1 MSRSKGQVSIFLIF
15 IFHILFLFFAMVI
28 NVGMMVHHKINLQ
41 NAVDLA
47 AYYGAMKQAE
57 ILGAIAHS
65 NYQIRQSWK
74 LMNFRYNIL
83 GGLGRE
89 DHPAQPNNVNDSSLS
104 QDVDSD
110 RAAVFCMAI
119 DDLFLTR
126 GQESSQSLCK
136 KSTPTMSIAGMKV
149 PEFVGAIAYHKSVTE
164 GIQKARDQADNDFKD
179 GGVRNFRLL
188 TLFVTLYRS
197 DVKNRKAIINELAS
211 QLSHE
216 DEDFKDLEGGSTYT
230 GVQKTFFNNLTEDNK
245 NSKIRFYNSMGNAK
259 CGRRDDNKFPPVWL
273 KQITALPEYIYYDA
287 GMNTDPGQ
295 EGIRY
300 SGGFTLLTSL
310 PELIGT
316 IAGLSADQIDL
327 LETMQQL
334 SHPDQRPDINFFDIV
349 GVEKNPWCLTYAGV
363 SAIAAPSL
371 PFMPNSV
378 KINLTATAYAKPFG
392 GKVGPWYMSQ
402 WSRSSD
408 KSDGGKKIDP
418 LIPMRFEDTAALT
431 SGKSKDY
438 KERRPNYSRY
448 PGDTVGI
455 ISQQTQWAYGKMIR
469 EVRLNKGFTTYDAA
483 SWITKTKDLMQSQN
497 SLYSGLPF
505 MPSNLDILAEDV
517 DKGTNAF
524 KGGAELREIETMAVA
539 PDIFDITYYSIEP
552 NFSSLYLIRRLKSLF
567 PDFFP
572 RGDMGA
578 TATSPFSVIDQML
591 VVGKNQL
598 GLDISSKGIYHTV
611 YTPSK
616 DPKDPIWGRVLTN
629 WGEKSLLD
637 YNIDQVKAAG
647 MFGHC
652 KEPIPDDLQK
662 TDATQGECLTG
673 GRTGYSVKLVSRKFL
688 DRTDLPLGGASTGG
702 AILNP
707 PPDNFEY

>member
-1 MSRSKGQVSIFLIF
+1 
-15 IFHILFLFFAMVI
+15 MVI

-89 DHPAQPNNVNDSSLS
+89 DHPAQPNSTEPHNDFDN
-104 QDVDSD
+104 QKP
-110 RAAVFCMAI
+110 AVFCMAI

-126 GQESSQSLCK
+126 GLENKPSQQNLCK
-136 KSTPTMSIAGMKV
+136 NATPQMSIAGMKV
-149 PEFVGAIAYHKSVTE
+149 PEFVGAIAFHKSVTE
-164 GIQKARDQADNDFKD
+164 GIQKARDQADNDFID

-197 DVKNRKAIINELAS
+197 DVKNRKAIIKELAK
-211 QLSHE
+211 QLSHKA
-216 DEDFKDLEGGSTYT
+216 DDFKDLEGGSTRV
-230 GVQKTFFNNLTEDNK
+230 GVQNTFFNNLTEDNK
-245 NSKIRFYNSMGNAK
+245 NSEIRFYNSMGNSK
-259 CGRRDDNKFPPVWL
+259 CGKEDNPIYPPFWL
-273 KQITALPEYIYYDA
+273 KQITAMPEYIYYDSTI
-287 GMNTDPGQ
+287 NNNPGA
-295 EGIRY
+295 EDWRY
-300 SGGFTLLTSL
+300 GGAFTLLTTL
-310 PELIGT
+310 PAEINS
-316 IAGLSADQIDL
+316 SATPDQIAL
-327 LETMQQL
+327 LETMQEL
-334 SHPDQRPDINFFDIV
+334 SHPAQRPDINFFDVV
-349 GVEKNPWCLTYAGV
+349 GIEKNPWCLTYSGV

-392 GKVGPWYMSQ
+392 GKIGPWYKSI

-408 KSDGGKKIDP
+408 KSDGGKKIDA
-418 LIPMRFEDTAALT
+418 LIPMRYEEASGSGSSSSSAAN
-431 SGKSKDY
+431 Y
-438 KERRPNYSRY
+438 VERRPNYSRY
-448 PGDTVGI
+448 PGDIAGI
-455 ISQQTQWAYGKMIR
+455 ISQQTQWAYGKLIR
-469 EVRLNKGFTTYDAA
+469 EVKDIKSFVYDAE
-483 SWITKTKDLMQSQN
+483 SWITKTKDLMLSQTD
-497 SLYSGLPF
+497 LYSGLPF

-517 DKGTNAF
+517 DKGVYPF

-598 GLDISSKGIYHTV
+598 GLNVSSTGIYHTV

-652 KEPIPDDLQK
+652 KEPIPDELQK